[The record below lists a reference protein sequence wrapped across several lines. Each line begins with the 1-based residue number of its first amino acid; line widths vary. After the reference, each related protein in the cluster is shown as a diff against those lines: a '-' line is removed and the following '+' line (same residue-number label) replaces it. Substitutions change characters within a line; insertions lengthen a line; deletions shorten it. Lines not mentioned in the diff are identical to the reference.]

1 VHQKSIKLI
10 VRKQLKIRYPN
21 WKRLNR
27 KKKKEIARL
36 VLEEV
41 FEAYDFD
48 QEIEVSLEEL
58 VGIEEQ
64 LP

>member
-1 VHQKSIKLI
+1 MKNIKLI
-10 VRKQLKIRYPN
+10 VRKQLKMKYPN

-36 VLEEV
+36 VLAEV

-58 VGIEEQ
+58 VRIEEQ
-64 LP
+64 PP